1 MIRVLVER
9 RVQEGKIGEYEEC
22 ARSIQL
28 GAMASEAY
36 LSGEA
41 LRDPADP
48 LRYFTLSTW
57 KDVGGWREWVESPSR
72 RGFIAELSSTLAG
85 PEQITIME
93 HVR

>member
-9 RVQEGKIGEYEEC
+9 RVLKGKGPEYEEH
-22 ARSIQL
+22 ARSIHV
-28 GAMASEAY
+28 GAMAREGY

-57 KDVGGWREWVESPSR
+57 KDLQGWQHWAESASR
-72 RGFIAELSSTLAG
+72 RGFMKDLEPMLAG
-85 PEQITIME
+85 PELITIME
-93 HVR
+93 HVG